1 MTMPKALHLAWSESS
16 PPQQALHAFVQ
27 RHPRLFVITGA
38 GCSTAAGIPDYRD
51 QNGDWKRP
59 QPVTYQAFM
68 GDVATRQ
75 RYWARSLLGWR
86 LMAGAQPCAAHR
98 ALAALEDA
106 GHVELL
112 LTQNVDGLHQAAG
125 SRRTLDLH
133 GRIDTVRCM
142 HCQVR
147 SPRALLQAE
156 VLRRNPVWAA
166 LQAGAAPDGDAELE
180 GRDFSGFDVPA
191 CAQCGVGL
199 LKPDV
204 VFFGENVPR
213 ERVDA
218 ARAALER
225 ADAVLV
231 AGSSLMV
238 YSGFRFV
245 RAAVDRGL
253 PVAAINQGRTRAD
266 DLLALKLQQDVGQAL
281 QVLAGALHQKSA
293 TSDTRALRP
302 GWV

>member
-1 MTMPKALHLAWSESS
+1 
-16 PPQQALHAFVQ
+16 
-27 RHPRLFVITGA
+27 
-38 GCSTAAGIPDYRD
+38 
-51 QNGDWKRP
+51 
-59 QPVTYQAFM
+59 M

-142 HCQVR
+142 HCQ
-147 SPRALLQAE
+147 
-156 VLRRNPVWAA
+156 
-166 LQAGAAPDGDAELE
+166 AGAARVRCCRQRRCGATPYGPRCRPAP
-180 GRDFSGFDVPA
+180 RPMAMPSWCDFSGFDVPA

-231 AGSSLMV
+231 AGSSRWCIRA
-238 YSGFRFV
+238 FAV

-253 PVAAINQGRTRAD
+253 LVAAINQDARAPTICWPSSCSRTSAAGRCRRWLAPCIEVSHQRHTRVA
-266 DLLALKLQQDVGQAL
+266 
-281 QVLAGALHQKSA
+281 
-293 TSDTRALRP
+293 P
-302 GWV
+302 GLGRRRWW

>member
-1 MTMPKALHLAWSESS
+1 MPATADVDG
-16 PPQQALHAFVQ
+16 LHAFVR

-51 QNGDWKRP
+51 ENGDWKRP
-59 QPVTYQAFM
+59 QPVNYQAFM
-68 GDVATRQ
+68 GDAATRR
-75 RYWARSLLGWR
+75 RYWARSLLGWPV
-86 LMAGAQPCAAHR
+86 MAGARPGAAHQ
-98 ALAALEDA
+98 ALVALEGA
-106 GHVELL
+106 GRIELL
-112 LTQNVDGLHQAAG
+112 LTQNVDGLHHAAG

-142 HCQVR
+142 HCHVR
-147 SPRALLQAE
+147 SPRAALQAE
-156 VLRRNPVWAA
+156 LLRRNPDWAA
-166 LQAGAAPDGDAELE
+166 LRANAAPDGDADLE
-180 GRDFSGFDVPA
+180 GRDFALFDVPA
-191 CAQCGVGL
+191 CAHCGTGL

-218 ARAALER
+218 AHTALAR

-238 YSGFRFV
+238 YSGYRFV
-245 RAAVDRGL
+245 QAAVDRGL

-266 DLLALKLQQDVGQAL
+266 ALLALKVQLDVGQAL
-281 QVLAGALHQKSA
+281 QTLAGELQN
-293 TSDTRALRP
+293 
-302 GWV
+302 V